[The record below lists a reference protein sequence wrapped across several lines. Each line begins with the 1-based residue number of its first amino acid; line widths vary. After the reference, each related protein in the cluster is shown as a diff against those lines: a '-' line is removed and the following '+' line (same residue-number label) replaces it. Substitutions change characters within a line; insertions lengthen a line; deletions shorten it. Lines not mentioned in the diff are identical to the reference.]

1 MAVLYKGTSQVP
13 FFQPTAGHPSMLRIS
28 KITDYG
34 IVLLTELAAGKP
46 GEQHAA
52 RELALA
58 VGLPLPVVS
67 KTLKALTR
75 HGLLVSHRGAKG
87 GFHLARA
94 PELISVSQVI
104 DALEGP
110 VGLTECTIAGSE
122 CQREA
127 ICGVREPWQRIN
139 GVIAQAL
146 HEVTLADLISSP
158 TVFVDFPHTTPA
170 PTPRAGKTH

>member
-1 MAVLYKGTSQVP
+1 
-13 FFQPTAGHPSMLRIS
+13 MLRIS

-34 IVLLTELAAGKP
+34 IVLLTELAR
-46 GEQHAA
+46 GERGELHAA
-52 RELALA
+52 RELSEA
-58 VGLPLPVVS
+58 VALPLPVVS

-87 GFHLARA
+87 GFSLARE
-94 PELISVSQVI
+94 PERISVSQVI

-122 CQREA
+122 CQRES

-139 GVIAQAL
+139 GVIVQAL
-146 HEVTLADLISSP
+146 RQVSLADLISSP
-158 TVFVDFPHTTPA
+158 TDVIDFPLTATSEA
-170 PTPRAGKTH
+170 APRARKTH